1 MTRRDLLASGAVAA
15 GTTTSSV
22 RPTRSRTPRTSALLG
37 RLIQEAKRIYVI
49 DTHEHLCNEEQ
60 RISQKVDLFHW
71 FSHYAS
77 SDLVSAGMP
86 PKDLDAIRDVNRPLD
101 ERWHIFAPY
110 WRYART
116 TAYGRALLIAAR
128 DLYSVEDINDSTY
141 TTLSERIA
149 QTNKPGLYRWV
160 LKEKA
165 RIQVSI
171 NDYWQMDMDG
181 RYFVPAVRF
190 DHFITPNR
198 GTFAEIQKGTGVSTD
213 SLDSYVQA
221 LEKAM
226 ADAKAKGMVAVKS
239 GLAYSRTLRYD
250 RVAKS
255 DAEREFEAVLKSDEK
270 SWHWGKPL
278 QDFMMHRVA
287 QCAGELGVPFQI
299 HTGLQ
304 EGNGNIITNS
314 NPTGLVPLFFDYPNT
329 RFDLFHGAYPYCSEL
344 ATLAK
349 NFRNVYIDMC
359 WLNIISPAV
368 SRRMLDEWIETVP
381 INKIMGFGGDYLFVE
396 GAYGHVMMARENIA
410 RTLAAKVEEGYF
422 TEDEALTA
430 MRRLLR
436 ENPAELFGVGSAG
449 GTA

>member
-1 MTRRDLLASGAVAA
+1 MTRRDLLAAGTVAA
-15 GTTTSSV
+15 STAAPARVRTTS
-22 RPTRSRTPRTSALLG
+22 PSALLR
-37 RLIQEAKRIYVI
+37 RLRQEANRIFVI

-60 RISQKVDLFHW
+60 RLSQKVDLFHW
-71 FSHYAS
+71 FSHYSS
-77 SDLVSAGMP
+77 SDLVSAGLS
-86 PKDLDAIRDVNRPLD
+86 PKDLDVIRDPNRPLE
-101 ERWHIFAPY
+101 ERWRLFAPY
-110 WRYART
+110 WQFAKT

-128 DLYSVEDINDSTY
+128 DLHGIEDINDSTY
-141 TTLSERIA
+141 AVLSERIA
-149 QTNKPGLYRWV
+149 EANKPGLYHRV

-171 NDYWQMDMDG
+171 NDFWDMNVDR

-190 DHFITPNR
+190 DHFITLGR
-198 GTFAEIQKGTGVSTD
+198 DTLAEVQKGTGISIH
-213 SLDSYVQA
+213 SLDDYIQA
-221 LEKAM
+221 LQKAM
-226 ADAKAKGMVAVKS
+226 SDAKARGMVAVKS
-239 GLAYSRTLRYD
+239 GLAYSRTLNYE

-255 DAEREFEAVLKSDEK
+255 DAERQFDEALRSNEK
-270 SWHWGKPL
+270 SWRWGKLL

-304 EGNGNIITNS
+304 EGNGNVITNA

-329 RFDLFHGAYPYCSEL
+329 RFDLFHGAYPYCGEL
-344 ATLAK
+344 STLAK

-359 WLNIISPAV
+359 WLNVISPAV

-422 TEDEALTA
+422 NEEQARKV
-430 MRRLLR
+430 MQRLLR
-436 ENPAELFGVGSAG
+436 DNPAELFGIESAG
-449 GTA
+449 GRE